1 MNPKQEPLPTGTLPI
16 TTRPLTVRD
25 APAFERLCAREPARL
40 LTHRLNIERYGWD
53 SKTVRAW
60 GAFAGEEMQGVLL
73 RFGNIAIV
81 ADADGRCGTAFAA
94 IVDADPGVAGVRGTI
109 ETCRTVQAALRRYR
123 VTDWETSAF
132 LRLRCSPACPPE
144 VLALA
149 RRAQPGDLD
158 NLAALYAGAG
168 PMYRD
173 RANVAGKLAETRVFV
188 VEEPELGRWPARI
201 ASCAL
206 LNVEGRDAGLIGGV
220 YTLPEVRGKGYA
232 AACTAAL
239 SLDVQ
244 RDGKLPCLFY
254 ENPVA
259 GRVYRRLGFEEVGQ
273 WAVLYLSPH
282 ARQGGR

>member
-1 MNPKQEPLPTGTLPI
+1 M
-16 TTRPLTVRD
+16 
-25 APAFERLCAREPARL
+25 A
-40 LTHRLNIERYGWD
+40 
-53 SKTVRAW
+53 RAW
-60 GAFAGEEMQGVLL
+60 GAFAGEELEGVLL

-94 IVDADPGVAGVRGTI
+94 VVDADPSVAGVRGTI
-109 ETCRTVQAALRRYR
+109 ETCRSVQAALKRYH
-123 VTDWETSAF
+123 VTNWETSAF
-132 LRLRCSPACPPE
+132 LRLRCPPVCPPGTM
-144 VLALA
+144 ALA
-149 RRAQPGDLD
+149 RRTHPDDLD
-158 NLAALYAGAG
+158 RLAALYAGAG

-173 RANVAGKLAETRVFV
+173 RANVAGKLAERRVFV
-188 VEEPELGRWPARI
+188 VEEPEQGRRPARI

-220 YTLPEVRGKGYA
+220 YTLPDARGKGYA

-239 SLDVQ
+239 SLDLQ

-273 WAVLYLSPH
+273 WAVLYLSPQ
-282 ARQGGR
+282 ARNRGA